1 MEIAEAELLA
11 VRDLLAQLEREVG
24 VERRAAEDAERRSR
38 VVGSSLDADLDA
50 VERSRRI
57 VEEMA
62 ATREASW
69 RTSFEEARVAAEAR
83 LAEATRLAEE
93 LAAASR
99 RHAEELLAQHL
110 PVPPIDPPAPV
121 LIAQAADTNE
131 AFWREEAQATAARS
145 AATKAVESIA
155 PIEALL
161 PVLALVLLL
170 VAVLVLIG

>member
-1 MEIAEAELLA
+1 MRSGGPAPW
-11 VRDLLAQLEREVG
+11 G
-24 VERRAAEDAERRSR
+24 RRWMPISMRWSDRA
-38 VVGSSLDADLDA
+38 GSS
-50 VERSRRI
+50 RRWPR
-57 VEEMA
+57 
-62 ATREASW
+62 TRHASW
-69 RTSFEEARVAAEAR
+69 QSSFEEARLAAEAR

-99 RHAEELLAQHL
+99 REVSEILSTGWAAPATISEPAPEPVTDRVLAPTPPPVVHAELAA
-110 PVPPIDPPAPV
+110 PA
-121 LIAQAADTNE
+121 LIADAAETNE

-145 AATKAVESIA
+145 VATKAVESIA